1 MLDLPS
7 QSRTELQKMQNWNT
21 RMPVRSFRDLDAWNE
36 AMKLAVARYRMAT
49 RLPQEERFELSAQIR
64 SAAVSV
70 PSNVAEGFATGSD
83 GLFARHVRFS
93 LGSVA
98 ELETQMELAARV
110 SFLSRD
116 DVDELQQQMNR
127 TNQVLHG
134 LARSIRARRLKKL
147 GRVCAVLMAILFVT
161 L

>member
-1 MLDLPS
+1 
-7 QSRTELQKMQNWNT
+7 
-21 RMPVRSFRDLDAWNE
+21 
-36 AMKLAVARYRMAT
+36 MKLAVACYRMAK

-70 PSNVAEGFATGSD
+70 PSNVAEGFSTRSD
-83 GLFARHVRFS
+83 GLFARPVRYS
-93 LGSVA
+93 LGSVG

-110 SFLSRD
+110 GLLARR

-147 GRVCAVLMAILFVT
+147 GRLSVLLVIVLVVF
-161 L
+161 